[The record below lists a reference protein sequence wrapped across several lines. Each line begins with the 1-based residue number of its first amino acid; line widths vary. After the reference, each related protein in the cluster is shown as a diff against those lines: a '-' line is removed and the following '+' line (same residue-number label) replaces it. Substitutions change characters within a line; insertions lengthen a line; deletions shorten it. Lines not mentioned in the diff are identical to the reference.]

1 MKHSL
6 TAFLLALWITIPYS
20 FQASPDDWKSRSIYQ
35 VVTDRFARS
44 DGSTT
49 APCDPGEGVYC
60 GGSWRGLINRLDYI
74 QGMGFSAVWISPVT
88 LNLLQKTKNLESYHG
103 YWQQDLYAVNPQFGT
118 MEDLKDLSDAL
129 HKRDMYLMLDVVVGN
144 MAFAGAPEEVDYS
157 VFDPFNQQQ
166 FFHPYCPMP
175 DPGNV
180 TGVQE
185 VSGANRGSSFGPS
198 NSLIVLAW

>member
-6 TAFLLALWITIPYS
+6 TTFFLALWIKIPYS
-20 FQASPDDWKSRSIYQ
+20 FQASPNDWKRRSIYQ

-60 GGSWRGLINRLDYI
+60 GGSWQGLTKRLDYI

-88 LNLLQKTKNLESYHG
+88 LNLLQKTKDLESYHG
-103 YWQQDLYAVNPQFGT
+103 YWQQDLYAVNSQFGT
-118 MEDLKDLSDAL
+118 MKDLKDLSDAL

-157 VFDPFNQQQ
+157 VFAPFDQQT
-166 FFHPYCPMP
+166 FFHPYCPIP
-175 DPGNV
+175 DAGNV
-180 TGVQE
+180 TGVQN
-185 VSGANRGSSFGPS
+185 VNVVNLNVHFAC
-198 NSLIVLAW
+198 LTH

>member
-1 MKHSL
+1 MKHL
-6 TAFLLALWITIPYS
+6 VKAFLALWIAVPYS
-20 FQASPDDWKSRSIYQ
+20 LQASPDDWKSRSIYQ

-60 GGSWRGLINRLDYI
+60 GGSWQGLIKRLDYI

-88 LNLLQKTKNLESYHG
+88 LNLLQKTKDLESYHG
-103 YWQQDLYAVNPQFGT
+103 YWQQDLYAVNPRFGT

-144 MAFAGAPEEVDYS
+144 MAFAGAPEKVDYS
-157 VFDPFNQQQ
+157 VFDPFNQQDS
-166 FFHPYCPMP
+166 FHPYCPMP
-175 DPGNV
+175 DAGNV

-185 VSGANRGSSFGPS
+185 VSRVKRSFSSCQS
-198 NSLIVLAW
+198 NSFVVLAW